1 MVNIFKQMTPA
12 MLGYLKGLIYRNTRS
27 SCVCLA
33 SLSELAHDQFYR
45 LLYANFPY
53 SRRLWEWFAVRLI
66 GEKGYLVVDDTTWQ
80 RWTKKAEA
88 FSFVWD
94 SSVGKI
100 VFGMSVVIL
109 IWTDGKR
116 KVPLGIR
123 VWRKG
128 GKSKVVLAEELL
140 RQAYRRGLS
149 PEFVLFDSWYAATS
163 VLHLIEDLGWR
174 YIAATKRNR
183 LFDGVKIGKVFRHR
197 FGRRVGHLRKLRHRI
212 LLVKDGQRFLI
223 SNEISLTSQAIKCRY
238 RFRQQVE
245 ETFRLLKQEFG
256 WGKCRARSVQ
266 AQSAHLHLGLYALCL
281 VQMKAENETVYKLKQ
296 NLFREAIP
304 TQTQFIQ
311 TFTVSA

>member
-1 MVNIFKQMTPA
+1 MTPA
-12 MLGYLKGLIYRNTRS
+12 MIGYLKGLIYRNTRT

-33 SLSELAHDQFYR
+33 SLSDLAHDQLYR
-45 LLYANFPY
+45 LLYSDFPY

-66 GEKGYLVVDDTTWQ
+66 GDGGYLILDDTTWQ

-88 FSFVWD
+88 VSFVWD
-94 SSVGKI
+94 SSVGKV
-100 VFGMSVVIL
+100 VFGMSVVLL

-116 KVPLGIR
+116 KIPLGIR
-123 VWRKG
+123 VWQKG

-140 RQAYRRGLS
+140 RQAYLGGIS
-149 PEFVLFDSWYAATS
+149 CEFVLFDSWYSARS
-163 VLHLIEDLGWR
+163 LLELIESFGWR
-174 YIAATKRNR
+174 YIAAAKRNR

-197 FGRRVGHLRKLRHRI
+197 FGRRVGSLRKLRHQI
-212 LLVKDGQRFLI
+212 LLVKDGQKFLI
-223 SNEISLTSQAIKCRY
+223 SNEISLTSQAVKRLY

-266 AQSAHLHLGLYALCL
+266 AQTAHLHLGLYALCL
-281 VQMKAENETVYKLKQ
+281 VQMKAENETVYKFKQ

-311 TFTVSA
+311 TFTVFA

>member
-1 MVNIFKQMTPA
+1 MINILQQMTPA
-12 MLGYLKGLIYRNTRS
+12 MIGYLKGLIYRNTRT

-33 SLSELAHDQFYR
+33 SLSELAHDQLYR

-53 SRRLWEWFAVRLI
+53 SRRLWEWFAIRLI
-66 GEKGYLVVDDTTWQ
+66 GEKGYLILDDTTWQ

-88 FSFVWD
+88 VSFVWD
-94 SSVGKI
+94 SSVGKV
-100 VFGMSVVIL
+100 VFGMSVVL
-109 IWTDGKR
+109 LVWTDGKR

-123 VWRKG
+123 VWQKG

-140 RQAYRRGLS
+140 RQAYLRS
-149 PEFVLFDSWYAATS
+149 ISCEFVMFDSWYAARS
-163 VLHLIEDLGWR
+163 LLELIDGFGWR

-183 LFDGVKIGKVFRHR
+183 LFDGVKIGQVFRHR
-197 FGRRVGHLRKLRHRI
+197 YGRRVGFLRKLTHQI
-212 LLVKDGQRFLI
+212 LLVKDGQKFLI
-223 SNEISLTSQAIKCRY
+223 SNELSLTSRAVKRCY

-266 AQSAHLHLGLYALCL
+266 AQTAHLHLGLYALCL
-281 VQMKAENETVYKLKQ
+281 VQMKAPSDTVYQFKQ

-304 TQTQFIQ
+304 TQTHFIQ
-311 TFTVSA
+311 TFTVFA